1 MLIILVRRRR
11 RKAEGGRAGRIK
23 CKVEKKR
30 KKMEEKNKRNPKQ
43 TKPVA
48 TKENERS
55 ENRVK
60 KRERGHFVCA
70 CVRVCVFVCVI
81 FLIPVFVSSCSN
93 V

>member
-1 MLIILVRRRR
+1 
-11 RKAEGGRAGRIK
+11 
-23 CKVEKKR
+23 
-30 KKMEEKNKRNPKQ
+30 MEEKNKRNPKQ